1 MHATFW
7 DVLHFYIIITEF
19 SSLFGG
25 ACAIAH
31 KWSSEDNMHEWVLS
45 FHHMGPGIKLW
56 SLGMVASAFTFWDIL
71 LAHVN
76 AFVLL

>member
-1 MHATFW
+1 MQATFW
-7 DVLHFYIIITEF
+7 DVLRFYIITTEF

-45 FHHMGPGIKLW
+45 FRHVGPGIKLC
-56 SLGMVASAFTFWDIL
+56 
-71 LAHVN
+71 H
-76 AFVLL
+76 